1 MEWQRRHE
9 IVTSRKP
16 AFITSGAL
24 GETCLT
30 YLYFRIFF
38 FLLSAF
44 EAAHKELMY
53 TLYCIENSAENF
65 DNIEGAY
72 EVLKVQK
79 LDSLFFKITVEVQSH
94 ILFPMGKDSS

>member
-1 MEWQRRHE
+1 
-9 IVTSRKP
+9 
-16 AFITSGAL
+16 
-24 GETCLT
+24 
-30 YLYFRIFF
+30 
-38 FLLSAF
+38 
-44 EAAHKELMY
+44 MY

-94 ILFPMGKDSS
+94 ILFPMGKDSSWKSKFSFE

>member
-1 MEWQRRHE
+1 MKWQRSHE
-9 IVTSRKP
+9 IVISRK
-16 AFITSGAL
+16 AGFITSGAL
-24 GETCLT
+24 GAICLT

-44 EAAHKELMY
+44 EAEHKDLMY

-65 DNIEGAY
+65 DNKEGVH

-79 LDSLFFKITVEVQSH
+79 PGLLVFQNYCGSAKLYIISH
-94 ILFPMGKDSS
+94 E

>member
-1 MEWQRRHE
+1 
-9 IVTSRKP
+9 
-16 AFITSGAL
+16 
-24 GETCLT
+24 
-30 YLYFRIFF
+30 
-38 FLLSAF
+38 
-44 EAAHKELMY
+44 MY